1 MAVVLGQVGFLYEG
15 STPTMDVTI
24 VYESAWG
31 NTKDVAEAVAVGV
44 TTQAGVAVTVLD
56 VGAAPPAD
64 TLATHLLVVGAP
76 THAFGLSRPQT
87 REDAARRGGHPG
99 AAGLREWIEAAGQI
113 RPLVAAFDTHVRHP
127 NLPGAAS
134 KKAAKLLRRHGA
146 TLLVEPE
153 SFYVHGY
160 EGPLLAHELD
170 RARSWG
176 TNLADRLAEG
186 ASHRH

>member
-1 MAVVLGQVGFLYEG
+1 MDAV
-15 STPTMDVTI
+15 I

-31 NTKDVAEAVAVGV
+31 NTKAVAEAVAAGLGTQADVDVTVVGV
-44 TTQAGVAVTVLD
+44 SEAQPAGALRTD
-56 VGAAPPAD
+56 
-64 TLATHLLVVGAP
+64 LLVVGAP
-76 THAFGLSRPQT
+76 THAFGLSRPRT

-99 AAGLREWIEAAGQI
+99 DAGLREWIEAAGEI
-113 RPLVAAFDTHVRHP
+113 HWPAAAFDTHVRHP

-153 SFYVHGY
+153 SFFVDGY
-160 EGPLLAHELD
+160 EGPLLPGELD

-176 TNLADRLAEG
+176 TDLADRLSKG
-186 ASHRH
+186 ASRVH